1 MSTVNGKQVNIGNT
15 TNSVKVANSIL
26 GNETDGSVFFMGKD
40 DPRTIENMAK
50 REASEKFNEQVE
62 EYKQKLD
69 KQAKEIQDYVE
80 NMSIDINNVE
90 IKPSYE
96 GVLIKPLAQNP
107 FQKILVSSNSGLIID
122 AGGYAPNYKSNETG
136 EWEEE
141 EQFIHVGTVID
152 NGPAC
157 KWVREGDIVM
167 WRKPSETP
175 VPFYKQGLVL
185 VNEQSIMVTVNE
197 GLSARFNELKEN
209 G

>member
-1 MSTVNGKQVNIGNT
+1 METINGHDFSSIPTEKEKIVRAVSDGQLFYANK
-15 TNSVKVANSIL
+15 NSVDN
-26 GNETDGSVFFMGKD
+26 M
-40 DPRTIENMAK
+40 IEEQAK
-50 REASEKFNEQVE
+50 AKFNDQVE
-62 EYKQKLD
+62 EYMKKLD
-69 KQAKEIQDYVE
+69 DHAELLKQYQESLCEDLNKL
-80 NMSIDINNVE
+80 E
-90 IKPSYE
+90 IKAI
-96 GVLIKPLAQNP
+96 GAGLLIKPFEENP
-107 FQKILVSSNSGLIID
+107 FQAIKREGAIITD
-122 AGGYAPNYKSNETG
+122 LGGMKPTYKSRETG

-157 KWVREGDIVM
+157 KWIREGDIVM

>member
-1 MSTVNGKQVNIGNT
+1 MAETLNGHDF
-15 TNSVKVANSIL
+15 NSIPTE
-26 GNETDGSVFFMGKD
+26 NEKLARQISDGKLFYRDRDSVDEMVKD
-40 DPRTIENMAK
+40 QAK
-50 REASEKFNEQVE
+50 SKFNDQVE
-62 EYKQKLD
+62 EYVKKLD
-69 KQAKEIQDYVE
+69 DHAELLKQYQESLCEDLNKL
-80 NMSIDINNVE
+80 E
-90 IKPSYE
+90 IKAI
-96 GVLIKPLAQNP
+96 GAGLLIKPFEENP
-107 FQKILVSSNSGLIID
+107 FQTIRREGAIITD
-122 AGGYAPNYKSNETG
+122 LGGMKPTYKSRETG

-167 WRKPSETP
+167 WRKVSETP

-197 GLSARFNELKEN
+197 GLTARFNALKEN

>member
-1 MSTVNGKQVNIGNT
+1 METINGHDFNSTPTEKEKIARAVSDGQLFYANK
-15 TNSVKVANSIL
+15 NSV
-26 GNETDGSVFFMGKD
+26 D
-40 DPRTIENMAK
+40 NMVEEQAK
-50 REASEKFNEQVE
+50 SKFNDQVE
-62 EYKQKLD
+62 EYVKKLD
-69 KQAKEIQDYVE
+69 DHAELLKQYQESLCEDLNKL
-80 NMSIDINNVE
+80 E
-90 IKPSYE
+90 IKAI
-96 GVLIKPLAQNP
+96 GTGLLIKPFEENP
-107 FQKILVSSNSGLIID
+107 FQAIKREGAIITD
-122 AGGYAPNYKSNETG
+122 LGGMKPTYKSRETG

>member
-1 MSTVNGKQVNIGNT
+1 METINGHDFSSIPTEKEKIVRAVSDGQLFYANK
-15 TNSVKVANSIL
+15 NSVDN
-26 GNETDGSVFFMGKD
+26 M
-40 DPRTIENMAK
+40 IEEQAK
-50 REASEKFNEQVE
+50 AKFNDQVE
-62 EYKQKLD
+62 EYMKKLD
-69 KQAKEIQDYVE
+69 DHAELLKQYQESLCEDLNKL
-80 NMSIDINNVE
+80 E
-90 IKPSYE
+90 IKAI
-96 GVLIKPLAQNP
+96 GAGLLIKPFEENP
-107 FQKILVSSNSGLIID
+107 FQAIKREGAIITD
-122 AGGYAPNYKSNETG
+122 LGGMKPTYKSRETG

-157 KWVREGDIVM
+157 KWIREGDIVM

-185 VNEQSIMVTVNE
+185 VNEQSIMITVNE

>member
-1 MSTVNGKQVNIGNT
+1 METINGHDFNSIPTEKEKIARAVSDGQLFYANK
-15 TNSVKVANSIL
+15 NSVNSMV
-26 GNETDGSVFFMGKD
+26 E
-40 DPRTIENMAK
+40 EQAK
-50 REASEKFNEQVE
+50 AKFNDQVE
-62 EYKQKLD
+62 EYVKKLD
-69 KQAKEIQDYVE
+69 DHAEILKQYQESLCEDLNKL
-80 NMSIDINNVE
+80 E
-90 IKPSYE
+90 IKAI
-96 GVLIKPLAQNP
+96 GTGLLIKPFEENP
-107 FQKILVSSNSGLIID
+107 FQAIKREGAIITD
-122 AGGYAPNYKSNETG
+122 LGGMKPTYKSRETG

-157 KWVREGDIVM
+157 KWIREGDIVM

-185 VNEQSIMVTVNE
+185 VNEQSIMITVNE